1 MTDKAIDT
9 TPSSEGNSS
18 KPKTKLDKPK
28 GNQTIVNPQ
37 YDEKPDPEAIVP
49 FGSNINESKALTALQ
64 RLHRAQAIRRI
75 QPKMKMARERAA
87 SRKADDKKIAK
98 RSMRKARDIARD
110 RIAGNSGRKYAEMST
125 GEKIQIDKR
134 LEDKVG
140 LIRRIAKRLIPVVRK
155 QEADRFAAYTHKDM
169 VNTDKLPH
177 TKMTVKAK
185 SLKEEAAPI
194 TKTGDYARHL
204 ADKMAAHHGETYEHP
219 RWGTSAKSS
228 HDVVV
233 GGGQGTR
240 SQRESGHFIR
250 RDNYHKIPL
259 AKQKAAEDAV
269 IRSKPKINVKG
280 PNGTKQAYK
289 HGKFVVVDHGEH
301 FSVHSHSKYK
311 AVAESYDLLDG
322 AADQKHTSRYGQKII
337 VGKDGKRRVVPT
349 AISVRSV
356 EEGLLKKSRLSGIP
370 LEALQEVYARG
381 VEDYDPFRH
390 AKTLTEQ
397 QYAFNRVNKF
407 LADRSIDTDV
417 AGRFMSRVR
426 GSE

>member
-1 MTDKAIDT
+1 MTEKAIDT
-9 TPSSEGNSS
+9 TPSSQANSS

-28 GNQTIVNPQ
+28 GNQTVVNPQ
-37 YDEKPDPEAIVP
+37 YDEKPDPEAIIP

-75 QPKMKMARERAA
+75 QPKLKIARERAEA
-87 SRKADDKKIAK
+87 RKADDKKIAK

-140 LIRRIAKRLIPVVRK
+140 LIRRIAKRLVPMVRK
-155 QEADRFAAYTHKDM
+155 AEADRFAAYTHKDM
-169 VNTDKLPH
+169 VNTDRLPH
-177 TKMTVKAK
+177 TKMVVKAK
-185 SLKEEAAPI
+185 TVKEETTPI
-194 TKTGDYARHL
+194 TKTRDYAQHL
-204 ADKMAAHHGETYEHP
+204 ADQMASHHGETYEHP
-219 RWGTSAKSS
+219 RWGTSPKPS
-228 HDVVV
+228 HDVSM
-233 GGGQGTR
+233 GSGHGTR
-240 SQRESGHFIR
+240 FQRESGHFIR
-250 RDNYHKIPL
+250 RDRYHKISTE
-259 AKQKAAEDAV
+259 KMKAAEDHV
-269 IRSKPKINVKG
+269 IRSKPKITVKTPSG
-280 PNGTKQAYK
+280 DMPAYK
-289 HGKFVVVDHGEH
+289 HGKFVVVDRGHH
-301 FSVHSHSKYK
+301 FSVHSHAKYK
-311 AVAESYDLLDG
+311 PVKESYDLLDG
-322 AADQKHTSRYGQKII
+322 AVDQKHTSRYGQKII

-349 AISVRSV
+349 AITIKSV

-370 LEALQEVYARG
+370 LEALQEVYDRG
-381 VEDYDPFRH
+381 VEDYDPFKH
-390 AKTLTEQ
+390 ASRLTEQ

>member
-1 MTDKAIDT
+1 MADNNKAIDT
-9 TPSSEGNSS
+9 TPSSQGNSS

-28 GNQTIVNPQ
+28 GNQTVVNPQ
-37 YDEKPDPEAIVP
+37 YDEKPDPEAIIP

-75 QPKMKMARERAA
+75 QPKMKIARERAA

-125 GEKIQIDKR
+125 GEKIQIDKK
-134 LEDKVG
+134 LESKVA
-140 LIRRIAKRLIPVVRK
+140 LIRRIARRLIPVVRK
-155 QEADRFAAYTHKDM
+155 QEADRFTAYTHKDM

-185 SLKEEAAPI
+185 TVKEA
-194 TKTGDYARHL
+194 
-204 ADKMAAHHGETYEHP
+204 YEH
-219 RWGTSAKSS
+219 
-228 HDVVV
+228 
-233 GGGQGTR
+233 
-240 SQRESGHFIR
+240 
-250 RDNYHKIPL
+250 
-259 AKQKAAEDAV
+259 
-269 IRSKPKINVKG
+269 
-280 PNGTKQAYK
+280 
-289 HGKFVVVDHGEH
+289 
-301 FSVHSHSKYK
+301 
-311 AVAESYDLLDG
+311 LDG
-322 AADQKHTSRYGQKII
+322 AVDQKHTSRYGQKII

-381 VEDYDPFRH
+381 VDDYDPFLH
-390 AKTLTEQ
+390 AKKLTEQ

>member
-1 MTDKAIDT
+1 MTEKAIDT
-9 TPSSEGNSS
+9 TPSSQGNSS

-37 YDEKPDPEAIVP
+37 YDEKPDPEAIIP

-75 QPKMKMARERAA
+75 QPKMKIARERAA

-134 LEDKVG
+134 LEDKVA
-140 LIRRIAKRLIPVVRK
+140 LIRRIAKRLVPMVRK
-155 QEADRFAAYTHKDM
+155 AEADRFAAYTHKDM
-169 VNTDKLPH
+169 INTDKLPH

-185 SLKEEAAPI
+185 SLKE
-194 TKTGDYARHL
+194 
-204 ADKMAAHHGETYEHP
+204 
-219 RWGTSAKSS
+219 
-228 HDVVV
+228 
-233 GGGQGTR
+233 
-240 SQRESGHFIR
+240 
-250 RDNYHKIPL
+250 
-259 AKQKAAEDAV
+259 
-269 IRSKPKINVKG
+269 
-280 PNGTKQAYK
+280 
-289 HGKFVVVDHGEH
+289 
-301 FSVHSHSKYK
+301 
-311 AVAESYDLLDG
+311 SYDLLDG
-322 AADQKHTSRYGQKII
+322 AVDQKHTSRYGQKII

-349 AISVRSV
+349 AITIKSV

-370 LEALQEVYARG
+370 LEALQEVYDRG
-381 VEDYDPFRH
+381 VDDYDPFKH
-390 AKTLTEQ
+390 ASKLTEQ

-417 AGRFMSRVR
+417 AGRFKARVNEEIKGWKNAHSDMAKHR
-426 GSE
+426 AGSSHTVKTHRLKKDGTRSGITDAVKTHKDADAARAHVANFKKLNPAYADQNTHDIIDITTGKTL